1 MGFEIDRVERNKDK
15 LVEEIVVLVDKHL
28 EITFRWVNT
37 QPEEVSRTTSDTRL
51 YSQEKLWVN
60 KAVYNRLI
68 KQVWGIFHSSRK

>member
-15 LVEEIVVLVDKHL
+15 LVEEIVVLVDKQI

-51 YSQEKLWVN
+51 YSREKLWVN
-60 KAVYNRLI
+60 EAVYNRLI